1 MKISKHLR
9 LLRHLDQHRCFTIKD
24 VQRVT
29 NSNNPYRTVEYL
41 KDRIKDHIRIDHID
55 VRKADGIGFRIY
67 YITKQAALDLIGRH
81 GWRIAA

>member
-9 LLRHLDQHRCFTIKD
+9 LLRHLQLYRCFTIKD
-24 VQRVT
+24 VVAVT
-29 NSNNPYRTVEYL
+29 RSNNPYRTVEHL
-41 KDRIKDHIRIDHID
+41 KDHIRLEHID

-81 GWRIAA
+81 GWRIAI

>member
-9 LLRHLDQHRCFTIKD
+9 LLRHLHAHRCFTIKD
-24 VQRVT
+24 VQDVT

-41 KDRIKDHIRIDHID
+41 KDKTSGIIKIDHID
-55 VRKADGIGFRIY
+55 VLHSGIRFRVY
-67 YITKQAALDLIGRH
+67 YTTKQAALDLIGRH